1 VLSGISPGG
10 GVSVPAAAGAA
21 PGAVAPEAVPAEAV
35 PAAVPDGDVPDGE
48 VPDGEVP
55 DGEVAAGRVTEGE
68 PDEHATAAP
77 AVRRRTAGA
86 MSRRDDVPAGAA
98 VSISQKLL
106 NA

>member
-1 VLSGISPGG
+1 
-10 GVSVPAAAGAA
+10 VPAAAGAA

-35 PAAVPDGDVPDGE
+35 PAAVPDGE
-48 VPDGEVP
+48 VPDEEVP
-55 DGEVAAGRVTEGE
+55 AGGVTEGE

-106 NA
+106 NAW